1 MKKIVILTGAGIS
14 AESGIPTFR
23 DAGGLWEGYDI
34 HEVATPEGWRRNPP
48 LVLEFYNQRRNGV
61 RAAQPNAAHEALAKL
76 EQKYSVQ
83 IVTQNIDDL
92 HERGGSSRVLHLHG
106 EIIKAQSDMH
116 PQLVYDLG
124 DKDIQIGDK
133 CDKGFQLR
141 PHVVWFGEAV
151 PMIEPA
157 IMHASTA
164 DIFMVIGTSMA
175 VYPAASLIH
184 YVPDHARKY
193 IIDPHIPEGL
203 PRDIR
208 KIESSAVAG
217 VPPLVEQL
225 LAEAG

>member
-1 MKKIVILTGAGIS
+1 MKKIVVLTGAGIS

-48 LVLEFYNQRRNGV
+48 LVLEFYNQRRKAARN
-61 RAAQPNAAHEALAKL
+61 AQPNAAHKALAEL
-76 EQKYSVQ
+76 EEKYTVQ

-106 EIIKAQSDMH
+106 EIKKAQSDRH
-116 PQLVYDLG
+116 PSLVYDLG
-124 DKDIQIGDK
+124 EKDIQIGDR
-133 CDKGFQLR
+133 CEKGFQLR
-141 PHVVWFGEAV
+141 PNVVWFGEAV
-151 PMIEPA
+151 PMMEPA

-175 VYPAASLIH
+175 VYPAAGLIH
-184 YVPDHARKY
+184 YVPDRAKKF
-193 IIDPHIPEGL
+193 IIDPHIPGGL
-203 PRDIR
+203 PADLE
-208 KIESSAVAG
+208 KIESSAVGG
-217 VPPLVEQL
+217 VPALVKRL